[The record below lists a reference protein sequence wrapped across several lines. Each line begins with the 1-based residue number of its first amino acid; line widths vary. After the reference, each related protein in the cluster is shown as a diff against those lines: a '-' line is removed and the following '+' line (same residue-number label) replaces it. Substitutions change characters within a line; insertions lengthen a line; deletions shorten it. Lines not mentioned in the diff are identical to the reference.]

1 MTAAD
6 HPGSAPRIVALCG
19 GVGGAKLA
27 LGLSRVL
34 SPGELAIIVNTGDDF
49 EHLGL
54 HISPDLDTVIYTLS
68 GLADIE
74 RGWGRSGETW
84 NLMGALRELGG
95 PDWFLLG
102 DRDIGIHILRTQWLR
117 GGDSLSRFSATIRHR
132 LGIGAA
138 ILPMS
143 DDPVRT
149 MVETPEGAMP
159 FQQYFVARRCE
170 PIVQSLRFEGASQ
183 ARITPEIAAILASTE
198 LEAIIVCPSNP
209 YLSIDPILAVGGMRS
224 ALVAAAAPV
233 VAVSPIISGQAVKGP
248 TAKIMKELGIA
259 GTNVAIAKHYDGLI
273 DGLIIDSADAHDRAC
288 IDIPVDVTPILMR
301 DLSDRERLAQSALDF
316 ARGLRQ
322 APRKRRTV

>member
-1 MTAAD
+1 
-6 HPGSAPRIVALCG
+6 LCG

-27 LGLSRVL
+27 LGLQRVL
-34 SPGELAIIVNTGDDF
+34 DPGELAVIVNTGDDF

-54 HISPDLDTVIYTLS
+54 HVSPDLDTVIYTLS
-68 GLADIE
+68 GLSDIE

-84 NLMGALRELGG
+84 NLMGSLRELGG

-102 DRDIGIHILRTQWLR
+102 DRDIAIHILRTQWLR
-117 GGDSLSRFSATIRHR
+117 GGDSLSRFAETIGHR
-132 LGIGAA
+132 LGIGTA

-149 MVETPEGAMP
+149 IVETPEGAMA

-170 PIVQSLRFEGASQ
+170 PVLQGLRFEGASE
-183 ARITPEIAAILASTE
+183 ARITPEVASAFASPE

-224 ALVAAAAPV
+224 ALSAAAAPI
-233 VAVSPIISGQAVKGP
+233 VAVSPIIAGQAVKGP

-259 GTNVAIAKHYDGLI
+259 GTNIAIAAHYRGLI
-273 DGLIIDSADAHDRAC
+273 DGLVIDSADAHDRAGL
-288 IDIPVDVTPILMR
+288 DIPVEAAPILMR
-301 DLSDRERLAQSALDF
+301 DLSDRERLAQCALDF
-316 ARGLRQ
+316 ARNLRR
-322 APRKRRTV
+322 ALRERRNV

>member
-1 MTAAD
+1 
-6 HPGSAPRIVALCG
+6 LCG

-27 LGLSRVL
+27 LGLHRVL
-34 SPGELAIIVNTGDDF
+34 RSGELAVIINTGDDF

-102 DRDIGIHILRTQWLR
+102 DRDLAIHILRTQWLR
-117 GGDSLSRFSATIRHR
+117 GGDSLSRFSSTIGHR
-132 LGIGAA
+132 LGIGTA

-149 MVETPEGAMP
+149 MVETPEGAMA

-170 PIVQSLRFEGASQ
+170 PVVLGLRFEGASQ
-183 ARITPEIAAILASTE
+183 ARITPEVAAALASPE

-209 YLSIDPILAVGGMRS
+209 YLSIDPILAVGGMHS
-224 ALVAAAAPV
+224 ALMAAAAPI
-233 VAVSPIISGQAVKGP
+233 VAVSPIIAGQAVKGP

-259 GTNVAIAKHYDGLI
+259 GTNAAIAAHYDGLI
-273 DGLIIDSADAHDRAC
+273 DGLIIDSADAHDRVR
-288 IDIPVDVTPILMR
+288 IDIPVEVVPILMR

-316 ARGLRQ
+316 ARDLRR
-322 APRKRRTV
+322 APRKRRNV